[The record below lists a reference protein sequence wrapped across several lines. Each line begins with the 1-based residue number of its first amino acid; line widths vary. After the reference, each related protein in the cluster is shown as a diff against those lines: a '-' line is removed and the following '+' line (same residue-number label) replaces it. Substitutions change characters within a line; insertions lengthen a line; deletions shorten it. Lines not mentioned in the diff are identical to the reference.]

1 MKFYS
6 ILEGNTQD
14 VLRRLLRLINK
25 SVGRIGVVE
34 ADIDDL
40 EDKLALKATKAELK
54 TVTDLIGDTTSPAE
68 GTILARL
75 AALEAAESETQGETP
90 GESTSP

>member
-25 SVGRIGVVE
+25 SIGRIGIVE

-40 EDKLALKATKAELK
+40 EDAVALKATKAELK
-54 TVTDLIGDTTSPAE
+54 VVTDLIGDTTTPAE

-75 AALEAAESETQGETP
+75 AALENPTPGESETQG
-90 GESTSP
+90 GN

>member
-25 SVGRIGVVE
+25 SIARIGTVQ
-34 ADIDDL
+34 ADINDL
-40 EDKLALKATKAELK
+40 EDELALKATKAELK

-75 AALEAAESETQGETP
+75 AALEAAENTPGESETQG
-90 GESTSP
+90 

>member
-34 ADIDDL
+34 D
-40 EDKLALKATKAELK
+40 ELALKATKAELK